1 MYSLLANFPPEQHKN
16 CLKSARIPAQ
26 FLHFSDEKSDGAICT
41 SDLIRASPVWKL
53 WGLSVQK
60 WMSNIK
66 IWQKNPGFSQ
76 AEEQNRKAHELITT
90 EQGILL
96 RMNRSIQVESA
107 FGVIKQDFRFKRFLT
122 RGKPKTETQFF
133 LIAFAYNVEKLCNR
147 INSNRFGRSLFEKI
161 IA

>member
-1 MYSLLANFPPEQHKN
+1 MQTGAHEIRQQRQWIYLSEQQETKIHLYKQTYHRQRL
-16 CLKSARIPAQ
+16 CCKSESI
-26 FLHFSDEKSDGAICT
+26 SM
-41 SDLIRASPVWKL
+41 WKL

>member
-1 MYSLLANFPPEQHKN
+1 MQTGAHEIRQQRWWIYLSEQQETKIHLYKQIYHRQRL
-16 CLKSARIPAQ
+16 CYKSESI
-26 FLHFSDEKSDGAICT
+26 SM
-41 SDLIRASPVWKL
+41 WKL

-90 EQGILL
+90 EQGVLL
-96 RMNRSIQVESA
+96 RMNRFIQVEGA

-122 RGKPKTETQFF
+122 RGKTKTETQFF
-133 LIAFAYNVEKLCNR
+133 LISFAYNVEKLCNR
-147 INSNRFGRSLFEKI
+147 INSNRFGRSLFEEI

>member
-1 MYSLLANFPPEQHKN
+1 MQTGAHEIRQQRWGIYLSEQQETKIHLYKQTYHRQRL
-16 CLKSARIPAQ
+16 CYKSESI
-26 FLHFSDEKSDGAICT
+26 SM
-41 SDLIRASPVWKL
+41 WKL

-90 EQGILL
+90 EQGVLL
-96 RMNRSIQVESA
+96 RMNRFIQVEGA

-122 RGKPKTETQFF
+122 RGKTKTETQFF
-133 LIAFAYNVEKLCNR
+133 LISFAYNVEKLCNR